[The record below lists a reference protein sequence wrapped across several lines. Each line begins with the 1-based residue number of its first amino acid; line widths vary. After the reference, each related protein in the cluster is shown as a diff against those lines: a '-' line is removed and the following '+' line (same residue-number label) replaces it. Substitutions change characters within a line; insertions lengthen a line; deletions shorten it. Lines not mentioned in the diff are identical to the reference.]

1 MEDAIEFTST
11 TCDMSSCF
19 QAPSIRMCGPMPDSI
34 RCDALTEF
42 GSVHSKSTARQPRG
56 PKWNRGQQPIL
67 GFMLIELLVV
77 IAIIAILAALLLPA
91 LANSKAKAKG
101 VICQSNLKQLGL
113 AERLYVEDGDG
124 AIDYTMP
131 PVNNLDLW
139 MRKLMFYQGS
149 VNKVRFC
156 AVTPYVDDSDW
167 TAPTADGGPGTAEYA
182 WRWGWQNP
190 GSPSVN
196 YYSSYTFNGWFYRMG
211 SGNTDSRYFAKDTS
225 VRFPTQT
232 PIFMDGIWADC
243 WPTDSDDPPWD
254 LYDGV
259 YDSGNLGR
267 IAIVRHGSLSP
278 SQAPR
283 FTRSPFLR
291 NGGIQMVY
299 ADGHASYV
307 TITNLWQ
314 QVWTH

>member
-1 MEDAIEFTST
+1 
-11 TCDMSSCF
+11 
-19 QAPSIRMCGPMPDSI
+19 
-34 RCDALTEF
+34 
-42 GSVHSKSTARQPRG
+42 
-56 PKWNRGQQPIL
+56 L
-67 GFMLIELLVV
+67 GFTLIELLVV

-91 LANSKAKAKG
+91 LAKSKAKAKG

-113 AERLYVEDGDG
+113 AERMYVEEGDG

-131 PVNNLDLW
+131 PINNLDLW
-139 MRKLMFYQGS
+139 MRKLMIYQGS
-149 VNKVRFC
+149 VNQVRFC

-167 TAPTADGGPGTAEYA
+167 KAPTADGGPGTAEYA

-196 YYSSYTFNGWFYRMG
+196 YYSSYTLNGWFYRMG
-211 SGNTDSRYFAKDTS
+211 SGNADSRYFAKDTS
-225 VRFPTQT
+225 VRFPSQT

-291 NGGIQMVY
+291 NGGIQLVY
-299 ADGHASYV
+299 ADGHAGYV
-307 TITNLWQ
+307 SITNLWQ
-314 QVWTH
+314 QIWTH